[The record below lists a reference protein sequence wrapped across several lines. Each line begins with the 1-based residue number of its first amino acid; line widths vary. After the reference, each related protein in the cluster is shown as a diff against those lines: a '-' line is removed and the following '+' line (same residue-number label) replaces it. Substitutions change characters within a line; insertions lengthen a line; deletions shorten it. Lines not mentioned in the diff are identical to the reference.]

1 MIKGSLWAV
10 PLVRRES
17 IGMKGDHVMA
27 WGTTPNLPNSGGSGA
42 AQINSPTKL
51 RQSGNNSREL
61 AGELNTKGRS
71 AKDETVH
78 AAAAFKG
85 ASWDGRLGRAMEQTA
100 KTWDD
105 QVLRL
110 VRTLRD
116 IHTKC
121 TTTADN
127 YERAEQQ
134 NLANF
139 KSLPKTTPFG

>member
-1 MIKGSLWAV
+1 
-10 PLVRRES
+10 
-17 IGMKGDHVMA
+17 
-27 WGTTPNLPNSGGSGA
+27 
-42 AQINSPTKL
+42 
-51 RQSGNNSREL
+51 
-61 AGELNTKGRS
+61 
-71 AKDETVH
+71 
-78 AAAAFKG
+78 
-85 ASWDGRLGRAMEQTA
+85 MEQTA